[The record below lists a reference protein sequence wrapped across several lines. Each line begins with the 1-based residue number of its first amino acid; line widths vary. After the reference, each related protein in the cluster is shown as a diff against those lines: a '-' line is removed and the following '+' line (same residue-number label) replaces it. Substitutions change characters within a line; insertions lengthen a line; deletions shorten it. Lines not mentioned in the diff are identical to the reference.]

1 MKIESNKIMVQTY
14 SRSATIDDD
23 KMKNHQKLLQEYC
36 DSKGYEILKSHI
48 DNRYSGINLNRP
60 ALQGMLEDMRLGKF
74 KKLIVLNMDRLSR
87 SLSDFEYLFKEFKKY
102 NCEVEFVMENIDT
115 ANASGKLFTNVLE
128 LLNQYK
134 YEVLKD
140 GRK

>member
-1 MKIESNKIMVQTY
+1 
-14 SRSATIDDD
+14 
-23 KMKNHQKLLQEYC
+23 
-36 DSKGYEILKSHI
+36 
-48 DNRYSGINLNRP
+48 
-60 ALQGMLEDMRLGKF
+60 MRLGKF